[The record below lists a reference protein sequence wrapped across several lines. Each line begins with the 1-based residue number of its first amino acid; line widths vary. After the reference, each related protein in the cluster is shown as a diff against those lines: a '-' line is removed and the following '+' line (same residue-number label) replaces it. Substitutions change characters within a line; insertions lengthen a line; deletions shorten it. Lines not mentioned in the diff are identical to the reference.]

1 MRRSAASDTTGN
13 QTRNAPS
20 TNPYELRQVR
30 FELTQA
36 QAIRTQNRVDYYNN
50 LASSTEAN
58 NRQENTSTQTG
69 PTDIESENPDF
80 EQLEWI
86 SESASAHARP
96 YATFPWCSYHK
107 ITWHL
112 VTSDATGL
120 IWTRTLLNGQQE
132 WLTGSLLADG
142 NWQFNQTREVSDIHP
157 A

>member
-1 MRRSAASDTTGN
+1 MRRSAASSPND
-13 QTRNAPS
+13 QAQSAS

-30 FELTQA
+30 FALTQA
-36 QAIRTQNRVDYYNN
+36 QARRTQNRVDYYNN
-50 LASSTEAN
+50 LASNTEAN
-58 NRQENTSTQTG
+58 DQQQSSSTQTG
-69 PTDIESENPDF
+69 PIDIESENPDF

-107 ITWHL
+107 ITWNL

-132 WLTGSLLADG
+132 WLTGSLLANG
-142 NWQFNQTREVSDIHP
+142 QWQFNQTREVSDIHP
-157 A
+157 S

>member
-1 MRRSAASDTTGN
+1 MRRSAASSPNDQAQSAN
-13 QTRNAPS
+13 

-30 FELTQA
+30 FALTQA
-36 QAIRTQNRVDYYNN
+36 QARRTQNRVGYYNS
-50 LASSTEAN
+50 LANSTEAN
-58 NRQENTSTQTG
+58 NRQQSSSTQTG
-69 PTDIESENPDF
+69 PIDIESENPDF

-107 ITWHL
+107 ITWNL

-132 WLTGSLLADG
+132 WLTGSLLANG
-142 NWQFNQTREVSDIHP
+142 QWQFNQTREVSDIHP
-157 A
+157 P